1 MASDVEKGM
10 KHFPGLRMKLNY
22 FQRQLEASKTWNTE
36 EDRLPIRAEWTTVD
50 RILDTRCSLLW
61 TPHILILLRYQAFQV
76 PDAYG

>member
-50 RILDTRCSLLW
+50 RILDTR
-61 TPHILILLRYQAFQV
+61 
-76 PDAYG
+76 

>member
-50 RILDTRCSLLW
+50 RILEHKVLTFVDTPYLD
-61 TPHILILLRYQAFQV
+61 TLRYQAFQI